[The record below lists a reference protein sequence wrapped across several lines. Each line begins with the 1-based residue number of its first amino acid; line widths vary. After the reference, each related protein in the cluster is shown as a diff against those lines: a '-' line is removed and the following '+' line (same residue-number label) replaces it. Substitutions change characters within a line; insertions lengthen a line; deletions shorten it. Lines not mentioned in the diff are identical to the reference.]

1 MPSRMASAVLWIV
14 TGRPSKGIE
23 PVSAVAAPERILIS
37 VDLPAPFSPTR
48 ACTDPAWT
56 VMSAL
61 RMARTAPY
69 RLDTPVTDRRSAPVS
84 GGSGWGAAASAD
96 PVVRVSLIVSSLRTG
111 PGRAG
116 DTGPPRGGDQ

>member
-1 MPSRMASAVLWIV
+1 MPRAMASAVLWMV
-14 TGRPSKGIE
+14 TGRPLKVTE
-23 PVSAVAAPERILIS
+23 PVSAGRPPARVLIS

-48 ACTDPAWT
+48 AWTVPAWT

-69 RLDTPVTDRRSAPVS
+69 RLDTPVTDRRSAPVPEAVDWT
-84 GGSGWGAAASAD
+84 GAASAD
-96 PVVRVSLIVSSLRTG
+96 PVVGLSLIISSLRTV

-116 DTGPPRGGDQ
+116 GAGPPRGGDQ